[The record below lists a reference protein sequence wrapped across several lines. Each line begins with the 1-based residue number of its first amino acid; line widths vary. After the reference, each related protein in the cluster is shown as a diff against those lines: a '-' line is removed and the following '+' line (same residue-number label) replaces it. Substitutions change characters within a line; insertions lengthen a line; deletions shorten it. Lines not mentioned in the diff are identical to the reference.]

1 LYKKVFLPEGTSFAK
16 WLGLFEGLLIPNFST
31 DPHNIEHV
39 GPAMFFVLS
48 KTLGFF
54 LTPSNLIMAF
64 GVFGL
69 GLIFTKRRRGGGW
82 LLAGCVAAL
91 LICGL
96 SPIGALM
103 LLHLETRFSPWDP
116 RAGDPAGII
125 VLGGGVDPEMTTAR
139 GTPAINS
146 SGARIVVAAEL
157 ANRYPKARLIYVG
170 GNSSLRSANFS
181 EADVAQGIF
190 KSLGIREDRV
200 QLERKSRNTDENVR
214 FSMQLVDPKPGERW
228 LLVTSAFH
236 IPRAMGLFR
245 KAGITVDPYPVD
257 WRTSGWS
264 DVYKFQ
270 TDWMSGLDLTDTAA
284 HEWLGL
290 IAYRLTGK
298 IDELLPSPNPMNFA
312 DRERNSA
319 PIPK

>member
-1 LYKKVFLPEGTSFAK
+1 
-16 WLGLFEGLLIPNFST
+16 
-31 DPHNIEHV
+31 
-39 GPAMFFVLS
+39 MFFVLS

-54 LTPSNLIMAF
+54 LVPSNLIMAV
-64 GVFGL
+64 GVVGL
-69 GLIFTKRRRGGGW
+69 GLIFSERRRIGGW

-91 LICGL
+91 LLCGV

-103 LLHLETRFSPWDP
+103 VLPLETRFPPWDP
-116 RAGDPAGII
+116 NTGDPTGII
-125 VLGGGVDPEMTTAR
+125 VLGGGVDPEISTAR

-157 ANRYPKARLIYVG
+157 ANRYPKARLVYVG

-181 EADVAQGIF
+181 EADVAGRIF
-190 KSLGIREDRV
+190 KDLGIGEDRV
-200 QLERKSRNTDENVR
+200 QLERESRNTDENVR
-214 FSMQLVDPKPGERW
+214 FFMQLVDPKPGERW

-270 TDWMSGLDLTDTAA
+270 TDWMVGLDLTDTAA

-298 IDELLPSPNPMNFA
+298 IDELFPSPQANKP
-312 DRERNSA
+312 RRTW
-319 PIPK
+319 

>member
-1 LYKKVFLPEGTSFAK
+1 
-16 WLGLFEGLLIPNFST
+16 
-31 DPHNIEHV
+31 
-39 GPAMFFVLS
+39 MFFVLS
-48 KTLGFF
+48 KTLGVFIV
-54 LTPSNLIMAF
+54 PSNFIIASGAL
-64 GVFGL
+64 GL
-69 GLIFTKRRRGGGW
+69 GLIFSKRRRVGRW
-82 LLAGCVAAL
+82 LLACCIAAL
-91 LICGL
+91 LICGM

-103 LLHLETRFSPWDP
+103 LLPLESRFPPWKP
-116 RAGDPAGII
+116 EMGDPAGII

-157 ANRYPKARLIYVG
+157 ANRYPKARLVYVG

-181 EADVAQGIF
+181 EADVAEGIF
-190 KSLGIREDRV
+190 KNLGIREDRV

-236 IPRAMGLFR
+236 VPRAMGLFR
-245 KAGITVDPYPVD
+245 KAGFTVDPYPVD

-264 DVYKFQ
+264 DAYTFQ
-270 TDWMSGLDLTDTAA
+270 SDWTTGIDLTDTAA

-298 IDELLPSPNPMNFA
+298 IDELFPSPTPTSPDA
-312 DRERNSA
+312 SVH
-319 PIPK
+319 